1 MKISTLK
8 LFAFLF
14 AFFALAMIST
24 SLYAQEDEDN
34 PTKWKYFK
42 INAST
47 DDDSVYIKIQDEVG
61 IDPKLST
68 YVLIVNVLDRDPAN
82 QFLQFGDEG
91 NTDAPRFSWSQIS
104 KPNQEKLLNWSGSN
118 KENLNKKKL
127 NYGDVFLYAIKK
139 IKIKELFAPP
149 KKIREITSSTAY
161 INPFFNFMGA
171 DPLGMPIKKGFGFSF
186 YTGSPYSGP
195 LETDMYGANFHL
207 LGASVGI
214 VSRVKEWVL
223 KHEAGSTGNEKQSTF
238 GNYNNVYGPKLG
250 LKGSYVVPFGNFF
263 EVSYL
268 GVIDTGDWDPPISIK
283 DNLNGG
289 LMPNNVL
296 HGSYFNF
303 EFRYPFRTFGSS
315 RAKIYVAKYLGEL
328 QIGYIG
334 RELRLAGSTFDV
346 RINFMPN
353 NQNRN
358 MQILF
363 ETYISS
369 IGEGFA
375 MAGFA
380 MGPSIRLTTGPNGGI
395 TVVTALLN
403 ARLKVGDFFDEK

>member
-207 LGASVGI
+207 LGAS
-214 VSRVKEWVL
+214 
-223 KHEAGSTGNEKQSTF
+223 
-238 GNYNNVYGPKLG
+238 
-250 LKGSYVVPFGNFF
+250 
-263 EVSYL
+263 
-268 GVIDTGDWDPPISIK
+268 
-283 DNLNGG
+283 
-289 LMPNNVL
+289 
-296 HGSYFNF
+296 
-303 EFRYPFRTFGSS
+303 
-315 RAKIYVAKYLGEL
+315 
-328 QIGYIG
+328 
-334 RELRLAGSTFDV
+334 
-346 RINFMPN
+346 
-353 NQNRN
+353 
-358 MQILF
+358 
-363 ETYISS
+363 
-369 IGEGFA
+369 
-375 MAGFA
+375 
-380 MGPSIRLTTGPNGGI
+380 
-395 TVVTALLN
+395 
-403 ARLKVGDFFDEK
+403 